1 MRRMKHIAIIF
12 ILLISSTLHSA
23 QDTASFEI
31 SAYNIGLDPGAPEG
45 SIYIEIGDAVTGGI
59 LDSSDTIVI
68 PNIEDMLVD
77 DISSIKGGD
86 HPDHNEEIVFSYLI
100 NGDGFNSISD
110 ATRENKWNYSVSVS
124 MTPFTNTNQSITS
137 NNIIDSKF
145 RIQNTTATFED
156 GSSSYLIGN
165 CYHDNYWPFDDSSI
179 DIYVHLDDSGSING
193 HVSSGSEVAIHTW
206 AITYDQCKE
215 SGYPIKDHSYGPVS
229 SVKPWYIR
237 GAVSLI
243 FDREAY
249 ENASA
254 GTYSSTV
261 TLTLKTGN

>member
-31 SAYNIGLDPGAPEG
+31 SAYNIGLDSGA
-45 SIYIEIGDAVTGGI
+45 SDNAIYIEIGDAVTGGI
-59 LDSSDTIVI
+59 LDSSDKIVI

-77 DISSIKGGD
+77 DISHIEGGD

-100 NGDGFNSISD
+100 RGENQLTDNDMVEESGFVWG
-110 ATRENKWNYSVSVS
+110 TYSVSFPTEKYTFTIS
-124 MTPFTNTNQSITS
+124 LSPFINSRDNSEFTDFSYRLMNKSASFEGGSKNCEVATCNHPTQRHTSINSTFSIDEQDSSHFSSGEPIIQTWEFSYDSCDREAYRHELS
-137 NNIIDSKF
+137 NNNI
-145 RIQNTTATFED
+145 
-156 GSSSYLIGN
+156 
-165 CYHDNYWPFDDSSI
+165 
-179 DIYVHLDDSGSING
+179 V
-193 HVSSGSEVAIHTW
+193 
-206 AITYDQCKE
+206 
-215 SGYPIKDHSYGPVS
+215 
-229 SVKPWYIR
+229 PWYIR
-237 GAVSLI
+237 GAVSLV

-261 TLTLKTGN
+261 TLKLTTGN

>member
-31 SAYNIGLDPGAPEG
+31 SAYNIGLDSGAPEG

-59 LDSSDTIVI
+59 LDSSNKIVI

-77 DISSIKGGD
+77 DISNISGGD
-86 HPDHNEEIVFSYLI
+86 HPNHNEEIVFSYLI
-100 NGDGFNSISD
+100 RGENQLTDGDMVKSVDMWAVPYTVSFPTEKYTFTIAFSPFKNNRDNSEFTDFSYRLMNKTASFENG
-110 ATRENKWNYSVSVS
+110 
-124 MTPFTNTNQSITS
+124 
-137 NNIIDSKF
+137 SKK
-145 RIQNTTATFED
+145 
-156 GSSSYLIGN
+156 
-165 CYHDNYWPFDDSSI
+165 C
-179 DIYVHLDDSGSING
+179 
-193 HVSSGSEVAIHTW
+193 EVAICTHPNQGHTSINSTFSIDEQDSSHLSSEKPIIQTW
-206 AITYDQCKE
+206 DFSYDSCNRIA
-215 SGYPIKDHSYGPVS
+215 YDHELSNNNIV
-229 SVKPWYIR
+229 PWYIR
-237 GAVSLI
+237 GAVSLV